1 MIQQLGLELVTMKE
15 KDFHNCL
22 GILTQGGN
30 EYYANS
36 EYIKNEFAQ
45 NQEIRK
51 LVLQVIELQ
60 FCQKL
65 SLQLLF
71 RHYISDFS
79 DY

>member
-1 MIQQLGLELVTMKE
+1 MKE

-45 NQEIRK
+45 N
-51 LVLQVIELQ
+51 
-60 FCQKL
+60 
-65 SLQLLF
+65 
-71 RHYISDFS
+71 
-79 DY
+79 